1 MPNIGPGELILILAV
16 ILVVF
21 GPGKL
26 PEIGGAVGRSFR
38 EFRRAASDL
47 GDTPA
52 PRTTRAKRTM
62 RKPKRKA

>member
-47 GDTPA
+47 GDAPA
-52 PRTTRAKRTM
+52 PRKARTTSGS
-62 RKPKRKA
+62 RKSKRKA

>member
-47 GDTPA
+47 GDAPSSRTP
-52 PRTTRAKRTM
+52 RKR
-62 RKPKRKA
+62 RVSSGPKRKA

>member
-26 PEIGGAVGRSFR
+26 PEIGAAVGRSFR
-38 EFRRAASDL
+38 EFRKATTDAVDPQESR
-47 GDTPA
+47 PA
-52 PRTTRAKRTM
+52 
-62 RKPKRKA
+62 RKSPARRPKRKG

>member
-26 PEIGGAVGRSFR
+26 PEIGAAVGRSFR
-38 EFRRAASDL
+38 EFRKATSEAVDPEEGRMARKS
-47 GDTPA
+47 PA
-52 PRTTRAKRTM
+52 RR
-62 RKPKRKA
+62 PKRKG

>member
-26 PEIGGAVGRSFR
+26 PEIGAAVGRSFR
-38 EFRRAASDL
+38 EFRKATSEVVESQESLPSRKS
-47 GDTPA
+47 PA
-52 PRTTRAKRTM
+52 RR
-62 RKPKRKA
+62 PKRKG

>member
-26 PEIGGAVGRSFR
+26 PEIGAAVGRSFR
-38 EFRRAASDL
+38 EFRKATSEAVDSQESSPTRKS
-47 GDTPA
+47 PA
-52 PRTTRAKRTM
+52 RR
-62 RKPKRKA
+62 PKRKG

>member
-26 PEIGGAVGRSFR
+26 PEIGAAVGRSFR
-38 EFRRAASDL
+38 EFRRATSEAVEP
-47 GDTPA
+47 GETPSA
-52 PRTTRAKRTM
+52 
-62 RKPKRKA
+62 RKSPARRPKRKG

>member
-26 PEIGGAVGRSFR
+26 PEIGAAVGRSFR
-38 EFRRAASDL
+38 EFRKATSDAN
-47 GDTPA
+47 DAQESRPVRKSPA
-52 PRTTRAKRTM
+52 RR
-62 RKPKRKA
+62 PKRKG

>member
-26 PEIGGAVGRSFR
+26 PEIGAAVGRSFR
-38 EFRRAASDL
+38 EFRKATSDVV
-47 GDTPA
+47 DSQESRPA
-52 PRTTRAKRTM
+52 
-62 RKPKRKA
+62 RKSPARRPKRKG

>member
-26 PEIGGAVGRSFR
+26 PEIGAAVGRSFR
-38 EFRRAASDL
+38 EFRKATSEAVE
-47 GDTPA
+47 PA
-52 PRTTRAKRTM
+52 EGRSATKSPARR
-62 RKPKRKA
+62 PKRKV

>member
-26 PEIGGAVGRSFR
+26 PEIGAAVGRSFR
-38 EFRRAASDL
+38 EFRKATSEAVDPQESR
-47 GDTPA
+47 PA
-52 PRTTRAKRTM
+52 
-62 RKPKRKA
+62 RKSPARRPKRKG

>member
-26 PEIGGAVGRSFR
+26 PEIGAAVGRSFR
-38 EFRRAASDL
+38 EFRKATSDASDPQESR
-47 GDTPA
+47 PA
-52 PRTTRAKRTM
+52 
-62 RKPKRKA
+62 RKSPARRPKKKG

>member
-26 PEIGGAVGRSFR
+26 PEIGAAVGRSFR
-38 EFRRAASDL
+38 EFRKATTEAIEPEVRR
-47 GDTPA
+47 PA
-52 PRTTRAKRTM
+52 
-62 RKPKRKA
+62 RKNPARRPKRKG

>member
-26 PEIGGAVGRSFR
+26 PEIGAAVGRSFR
-38 EFRRAASDL
+38 EFRKATSDA
-47 GDTPA
+47 GDSQESRPA
-52 PRTTRAKRTM
+52 
-62 RKPKRKA
+62 RKSPARRPKQKG

>member
-26 PEIGGAVGRSFR
+26 PEIGAAVGRSFR
-38 EFRRAASDL
+38 EFRKATTEVIEPEGRRSARKS
-47 GDTPA
+47 PA
-52 PRTTRAKRTM
+52 RR
-62 RKPKRKA
+62 PKRKG